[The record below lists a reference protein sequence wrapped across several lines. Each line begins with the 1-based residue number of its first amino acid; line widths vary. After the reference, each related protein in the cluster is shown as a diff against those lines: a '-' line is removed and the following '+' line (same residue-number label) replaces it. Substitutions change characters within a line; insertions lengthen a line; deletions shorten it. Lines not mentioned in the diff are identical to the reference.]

1 MPTPWK
7 RNMNEARSQ
16 LAKWLGTRIPQ
27 ARDLEVSEITEPT
40 TSGFSNETLLFAI
53 DYNADGEAR
62 HEDLVAR
69 VQPTGYQVFPSY
81 EMSVQFRAME
91 LLGPT
96 DVPVPRV
103 RWLENEDTEV
113 LGAPFYVMDHVN
125 GRVPTDNP
133 PYHAGGWVTEI
144 SPEERRAIWLGG
156 FECMARIHRLDYRK
170 TGFGFLEQPEWG
182 DIPLDRQINQY
193 KRYLEWAA
201 RGRPQPTA
209 EAALDW
215 LEKNKPENEP
225 TGIVWGDARIGNVIF
240 AEGGSP
246 AAVVDWEMVTL
257 GSPETDFG
265 WAIFVDRHHS
275 EGLGVPRLEGFPDY
289 DETIAFYQDHSG
301 HEIANLHYYQAFAG
315 FRFAVVMARLAQQM
329 VYYEVMDEEAGLEFE
344 INNTVTRLLASILEL
359 PPPGEKAGAA
369 GEY

>member
-7 RNMNEARSQ
+7 RDMNEARTQ
-16 LAKWLGTRIPQ
+16 LAGWLQGKLPG
-27 ARDLEVSEITEPT
+27 ASDLELSEIAEPQG
-40 TSGFSNETLLFAI
+40 SGFSNETLMLGI
-53 DYNADGEAR
+53 DYTRAGER
-62 HEDLVAR
+62 IHEDLVVR

-81 EMSVQFRAME
+81 DMSIQFRAME

-103 RWLENEDTEV
+103 RWLETEDTDL
-113 LGAPFYVMDHVN
+113 LGAPFYVMDRVE

-144 SPEERRAIWLGG
+144 SPEERRTLWLGG
-156 FECMARIHRLDYRK
+156 FECMARIHRLDYEE

-182 DIPLDRQINQY
+182 DRPIDRQLNQY

-209 EAALDW
+209 EAALEW
-215 LEKNKPENEP
+215 LEKNKPANEP
-225 TGIVWGDARIGNVIF
+225 TGIVWGDARVGNIIF
-240 AEGGSP
+240 ANDSTP

-257 GSPETDFG
+257 GSPETDVG

-275 EGLGVPRLEGFPDY
+275 EGLSVPRLEGFPEY
-289 DETIAFYQDHSG
+289 DETIAFYEEKSG
-301 HEIANLHYYQAFAG
+301 FSISNLHYYQAFAG

-329 VYYEVMDEEAGLEFE
+329 VHYEVMTEEVGLEFE
-344 INNTVTRLLASILEL
+344 TNNIVTRLLAKILEL
-359 PPPGEKAGAA
+359 PPPGEKQGGP